1 MTHPKAAE
9 LALYI
14 GGDCG
19 PLAKWRM
26 ARHLRRCEGCRSEA
40 DAYRTSRE
48 ELRESVAD
56 LPAGMNW
63 ERLSREMTGNIRVGL
78 AAGACV
84 GDFPAKRRI
93 KPLLQWNIA
102 TSMGMLAVLFVAA
115 LLVNLPAPQ
124 AEHLMSSLRQLVGV
138 EPAQRA
144 PMMSAMPA
152 NAVLE
157 ASPQQIQ
164 VWSNGTAMTVV
175 PSQTADVTV
184 SLSLQGSA
192 SQRVVDGDTGQVT
205 ISQVYYAQ

>member
-1 MTHPKAAE
+1 MTHPKAGE

-19 PLAKWRM
+19 PLAKWRI
-26 ARHLRRCEGCRSEA
+26 ARHLRACEGCRSEA
-40 DAYRTSRE
+40 DAYRKSRE
-48 ELRESVAD
+48 ELRQSVAD
-56 LPAGMNW
+56 LPAGLNW

-84 GDFPAKRRI
+84 GDFPAKRRG

-102 TSMGMLAVLFVAA
+102 TSMGMLGILFVAA
-115 LLVNLPAPQ
+115 FLVNLPAPQ

-138 EPAQRA
+138 EPAAR
-144 PMMSAMPA
+144 PSMMTATPA